1 MLSYVRLGKLF
12 PINVVMFD
20 LIVAVAF
27 TRAVLAVVSAA
38 ATPAVL
44 GYVIVS
50 VPLPPSIIS
59 IIS

>member
-1 MLSYVRLGKLF
+1 
-12 PINVVMFD
+12 MFD